1 MDKQINGE
9 NNHLGFDTYILHFR
23 EGGGGFQMSVP
34 HWVYRGRNFF
44 VCPPLIFT
52 FISLSYEIEADGI
65 IWTLGTGIVLVG
77 IVLRIWAQQHLH
89 YRLTVHKQLTTT
101 GPYGFVRN
109 PLYIG
114 NAIMCVGATIAS
126 ELLWMIPITIYWCI
140 GTYSIVIRYEEE
152 HLLEK
157 YGDTYRKYLS
167 EVARWFPKRPSLRNM
182 GLINEYL
189 YQTVLVELPG
199 VFILL
204 PYIIKE
210 IR

>member
-1 MDKQINGE
+1 
-9 NNHLGFDTYILHFR
+9 
-23 EGGGGFQMSVP
+23 MSVP
-34 HWVYRGRNFF
+34 HWVYRVRNFSA
-44 VCPPLIFT
+44 CTPLIFA
-52 FISLSYEIEADGI
+52 FISHSYEIEADGI

-77 IVLRIWAQQHLH
+77 IALRIWAQQHLH

-114 NAIMCVGATIAS
+114 NIIMYVGATTAS
-126 ELLWMIPITIYWCI
+126 KLLWMIPIAIFWCI

-157 YGDTYRKYLS
+157 YGDAYHKYLLG
-167 EVARWFPKRPSLRNM
+167 VPRWLPKRSSLKDM
-182 GLINEYL
+182 GLINKYL
-189 YQTVLVELPG
+189 YQTALVELPG

-210 IR
+210 IIDS